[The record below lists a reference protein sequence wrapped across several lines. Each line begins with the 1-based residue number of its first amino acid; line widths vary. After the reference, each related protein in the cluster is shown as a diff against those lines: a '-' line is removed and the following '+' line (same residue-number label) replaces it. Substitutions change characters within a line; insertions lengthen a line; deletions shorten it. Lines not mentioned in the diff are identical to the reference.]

1 MLRDLRVL
9 IVEDEL
15 VIAETL
21 SFALRA
27 EGFSPRHVS
36 FAHVALEEIA
46 KGGVDFA
53 ILDVGL
59 PDMSGFEL
67 CKRIREI
74 SPLPVLFLTARGD
87 EIDRVVGLE
96 IGGDD
101 YVTKPFS
108 PREVVARVK
117 AIAKRAGVGGDGRGR
132 EHGGRGGPSGSD
144 EATDDATSDRW
155 FSVDEGRARIRF
167 MDRWLELT
175 RAEFMILAGMLRA
188 PERVHARAQ
197 IQAFVSDEPNASLER
212 TVDVHVKALRAKL
225 RGVDDSV
232 EPIETHR
239 GFGYSVKNPRR
250 TA

>member
-46 KGGVDFA
+46 KGGIDFA

-67 CKRIREI
+67 CKRIRKT
-74 SPLPVLFLTARGD
+74 SSLPVLFLTARGD

-117 AIAKRAGVGGDGRGR
+117 AIVKRTGGS
-132 EHGGRGGPSGSD
+132 HGPTTED
-144 EATDDATSDRW
+144 ETANDDANDERW

-188 PERVHARAQ
+188 PERVHSRAQ
-197 IQAFVSDEPNASLER
+197 IQGFVSDEPNASLER

-225 RGVDDSV
+225 RTVDAGV

>member
-27 EGFSPRHVS
+27 EGFTPHHVS
-36 FAHVALEEIA
+36 YAHVALEEIA
-46 KGGVDFA
+46 KGRVDFA

-67 CKRIREI
+67 CKQIRRT
-74 SPLPVLFLTARGD
+74 SSLPVLFLTARED

-117 AIAKRAGVGGDGRGR
+117 AIAKRTGIRLESRVAL
-132 EHGGRGGPSGSD
+132 
-144 EATDDATSDRW
+144 DDTMSSDRW
-155 FSVDEGRARIRF
+155 FCVDEGRARIRF

-188 PERVHARAQ
+188 PERVHARSQ
-197 IQAFVSDEPNASLER
+197 IQAFVSDEPAASLER

-225 RGVDDSV
+225 RSVDASV

-239 GFGYSVKNPRR
+239 GFGYSIKNLRR
-250 TA
+250 TV

>member
-1 MLRDLRVL
+1 MLRDLRIL
-9 IVEDEL
+9 IVEDEWT
-15 VIAETL
+15 IAETL
-21 SFALRA
+21 SFALRG
-27 EGFSPRHVS
+27 EGFSTHHVS

-67 CKRIREI
+67 CKRIRQI

-117 AIAKRAGVGGDGRGR
+117 AIAKRAGGGG
-132 EHGGRGGPSGSD
+132 GGRGGPSVTG
-144 EATDDATSDRW
+144 EAASDATSDRW
-155 FSVDEGRARIRF
+155 FSVDEARARIRF
-167 MDRWLELT
+167 MDQWLELT
-175 RAEFMILAGMLRA
+175 RSEFMILQGMLRA

-225 RGVDDSV
+225 RRVDPGVD
-232 EPIETHR
+232 PIETHR

-250 TA
+250 TG